1 MEQETLTAIL
11 IFVGA
16 VIVALIWVLDRTN
29 KRVADSVPPDVLA
42 ILRVAVDALE
52 TLANRTPT
60 PLDNEVVA
68 LLRDLFKDDE
78 AEEKPVQDEA

>member
-1 MEQETLTAIL
+1 MEQETLTAVL

-68 LLRDLFKDDE
+68 LLRDLFKDAE
-78 AEEKPVQDEA
+78 AEEKPAQDEA

>member
-1 MEQETLTAIL
+1 MEQETLTAVL

>member
-1 MEQETLTAIL
+1 MEQETLTAVL

-78 AEEKPVQDEA
+78 AEEKPAQDEA

>member
-1 MEQETLTAIL
+1 MEQETLTAVL
-11 IFVGA
+11 IFVGS

-29 KRVADSVPPDVLA
+29 KRVADSVPPNVLA
-42 ILRVAVDALE
+42 ILGVAVDALE

-78 AEEKPVQDEA
+78 AEEKPAQDEA

>member
-1 MEQETLTAIL
+1 MEQETLTAVL

-16 VIVALIWVLDRTN
+16 IIVALIWVLDRTN